1 VRVLVLGASGYVG
14 GVIYT
19 GLAAR
24 HEMVGTSGSRAVPG
38 LRPADLREEAALAE
52 LAAGGYDLIVH
63 SAGVA
68 DLGVAEADPGLA
80 TALNVRSTQVI
91 VDAIAGSATKLLFL
105 SSDNVFAGTADSYTE
120 DDERSPIN
128 AYGRSKAAAEDVTL
142 AAGRHLVIRLP
153 LMFGRSPYADR
164 FLDRLAGPRT
174 PAQTDVVCAPLY
186 LPSLPGLIEALA
198 DRTGVLH
205 VAGPDVVTRFELMT
219 GIQRALRLPTE
230 VVPVREADSAQ
241 PDLRPRRLVLRS
253 VRHELHGAPLDQA
266 LPDYARAEG
275 RVTG

>member
-14 GVIYT
+14 GVIHT
-19 GLAAR
+19 GLAAH
-24 HEMVGTSGSRAVPG
+24 HEVVGTAGSHAVPG
-38 LRPADLREEAALAE
+38 LVPLELRAEAALAE
-52 LAAGGYDLIVH
+52 LASGGYDLIVH

-68 DLGVAEADPGLA
+68 DLGVAEDDPELA
-80 TALNVRSTQVI
+80 TALNVRSTEV
-91 VDAIAGSATKLLFL
+91 VLDAIAGSATRLLFL

-128 AYGRSKAAAEDVTL
+128 AYGRSKVAAEDAVL

-153 LMFGRSPYADR
+153 LMFGASPYADR
-164 FLDRLAGPRT
+164 FLDRLARPRT

-186 LPSLPGLIEALA
+186 LPSLPGLIGALA

-205 VAGPDVVTRFELMT
+205 LAGPDVVTRFELMT
-219 GIQRALRLPTE
+219 RIQRALRLPTE
-230 VVPVREADSAQ
+230 VVPVREADSAR

-253 VRHELHGAPLDQA
+253 VRHDLHGPPLDRA
-266 LPDYARAEG
+266 LADYARAESSG
-275 RVTG
+275 